1 VPLGFLRRRKDGNEP
16 DDASG
21 SGPGTAAT
29 APPDG
34 ESIPFDGLTEEWRL
48 VGRMLISGRLTDV
61 LNRRE
66 AIAIS
71 NVQWAPIDGSGPM
84 EPAPGLKSIDPY
96 DLIAVLAAPQTLAYS
111 ETERAAHRIRKV
123 PYEVGLEVP
132 PYRVI
137 GTVHLHPGDTP
148 DRLLDQTGEM
158 FVPLTGAVA
167 YLNGQP
173 VADLGVEV
181 VLVNRLYIRGVE
193 ATGR

>member
-1 VPLGFLRRRKDGNEP
+1 VPLGFLRRKKNDGP
-16 DDASG
+16 DSGPPGSG
-21 SGPGTAAT
+21 SSGTGG
-29 APPDG
+29 PPDG

-48 VGRMLISGRLTDV
+48 AGRMHISGRLTDV

-66 AIAIS
+66 SIAIS
-71 NVQWAPIDGSGPM
+71 NVQWAPIDGSGRM

-96 DLIAVLAAPQTLAYS
+96 DLIAVLAGPQTLAYS

-123 PYEVGLEVP
+123 PYEVMLEVP

-148 DRLLDQTGEM
+148 DRLLDQSGEM

-167 YLNGQP
+167 YLDGKP
-173 VADLGVEV
+173 VADLGIEV

-193 ATGR
+193 PTGR

>member
-1 VPLGFLRRRKDGNEP
+1 MPLGFLRRRKDGEP
-16 DDASG
+16 DGSAPGSG
-21 SGPGTAAT
+21 SAAAS
-29 APPDG
+29 APPDD

-48 VGRMLISGRLTDV
+48 MGRMHISGRLTDV

-71 NVQWAPIDGSGPM
+71 DVQWAPIDGSGRM

-96 DLIAVLAAPQTLAYS
+96 DLIAVLAGPQTLAYS

-123 PYEVGLEVP
+123 PYEVAIEVP

-148 DRLLDQTGEM
+148 DRLLEQSGEM

-167 YLNGQP
+167 YLDGKP

-193 ATGR
+193 PTGR

>member
-1 VPLGFLRRRKDGNEP
+1 VPLGFLRRKKDGDGGAP
-16 DDASG
+16 ASG
-21 SGPGTAAT
+21 SSGVA

-48 VGRMLISGRLTDV
+48 MGRMHISGRLTDV

-66 AIAIS
+66 SIAIS
-71 NVQWAPIDGSGPM
+71 NVQWAPIDGSGAM
-84 EPAPGLKSIDPY
+84 EPAPGLRSIDPY
-96 DLIAVLAAPQTLAYS
+96 DLIAVLAGPQTIGYS
-111 ETERAAHRIRKV
+111 ETERAAHRVRKV
-123 PYEVGLEVP
+123 PYEVVLEVP

-148 DRLLDQTGEM
+148 DRLLDQSGEM

-167 YLNGQP
+167 YLEGKP

>member
-1 VPLGFLRRRKDGNEP
+1 MGPPPPPGRPVP
-16 DDASG
+16 
-21 SGPGTAAT
+21 AT
-29 APPDG
+29 SPDG
-34 ESIPFDGLTEEWRL
+34 DSIRFDGLTEEWRL
-48 VGRMLISGRLTDV
+48 VRRMLISGRLTDV

-71 NVQWAPIDGSGPM
+71 DVEWAPIDGSGSM

-96 DLIAVLAAPQTLAYS
+96 DLIAVLAGTGTLAYS
-111 ETERAAHRIRKV
+111 DQERTAHRVRKV

-137 GTVHLHPGDTP
+137 GTVLLHPGDTP
-148 DRLLDQTGEM
+148 DRLLDQSGEM

-167 YLNGQP
+167 YLEGRP